1 MHTLKMKNFSIM
13 YLNLIFIQSSM
24 IIHSLVLIKIYNRVH
39 YFFNGDIKIEDDK
52 TFCTEMFISIRLK
65 LLLLFMYCV

>member
-24 IIHSLVLIKIYNRVH
+24 IIHSLLLIKIYNRVH